1 MQHSFGGNWTTDKIE
16 RVRKYLAAYMQIMK
30 DRNFSVAYI
39 DAFAGTGYVNNKQK
53 MVRSLFPE
61 FAESEVQDFIK
72 GSARVALEIQPPF
85 NKYIFIEKDK
95 KHFDELQKLKEEFP
109 PLADKIVPINADA
122 NDYIINLC
130 KRDWT
135 RHRAVMFL
143 DPYGMQVNW
152 ETIEAIAST
161 QAIDL
166 WILFPLGVAV
176 NRLLK
181 RNGDIR
187 AGRKKRLDSIF
198 GDSNWYEAFYRKDEN
213 LNLFSA
219 LESGTGEGKT
229 SWTKTANFKSI
240 GEYYNKRLAS
250 IFPKVA
256 PNPLP
261 LVSSSNN
268 PLYLLCFAAANP
280 RAADTAVKIAK
291 DILKKP

>member
-1 MQHSFGGNWTTDKIE
+1 
-16 RVRKYLAAYMQIMK
+16 MQIMK

-39 DAFAGTGYVNNKQK
+39 DAFAGTGYVNTKRKIIQD
-53 MVRSLFPE
+53 SFPV

-72 GSARVALEIQPPF
+72 GSARTALEVQPPF
-85 NKYIFIEKDK
+85 NKYIFIEKNK
-95 KHFDELQKLKEEFP
+95 KHFAELENLKADFP
-109 PLADKIVPINADA
+109 LLADRIKPINADA
-122 NDYIINLC
+122 NSYIIDLC
-130 KRDWT
+130 SKNWT
-135 RHRAVMFL
+135 RNRAVMFL

-152 ETIEAIAST
+152 KTIEAIAST

-187 AGRKKRLDSIF
+187 QGRKKRLNAIF
-198 GDSNWYEAFYRKDEN
+198 GDSAWYDAFYRKEEN
-213 LNLFSA
+213 PTLLS
-219 LESGTGEGKT
+219 LIESEENKVMT
-229 SWTKTANFKSI
+229 SWTKVANFKAI
-240 GEYYNKRLAS
+240 GEYYNRRLET

-261 LVSSSNN
+261 LYSSSNN

-291 DILKKP
+291 DILKTP

>member
-1 MQHSFGGNWTTDKIE
+1 MQHLFGGNWTTDKIE

-39 DAFAGTGYVNNKQK
+39 DAFAGTGYVNPKQR
-53 MVRSLFPE
+53 MIQNLFPE
-61 FAESEVQDFIK
+61 FAESEVQNFIK
-72 GSARVALEIQPPF
+72 GSARTALEIRPSF
-85 NKYIFIEKDK
+85 DRYIFIEKNK
-95 KHFDELQKLKEEFP
+95 KHFAELENLKTEFP
-109 PLADKIVPINADA
+109 LLADKIKPVNADA

-130 KRDWT
+130 QKNWT
-135 RHRAVMFL
+135 KNRAVMFL

-152 ETIEAIAST
+152 ETIKAIAST

-187 AGRKKRLDSIF
+187 PGRKKRLDAIF
-198 GDSNWYEAFYRKDEN
+198 GDSDWYDAFYRKDEN
-213 LNLFSA
+213 PTLLS
-219 LESGTGEGKT
+219 LIEEEEHPS
-229 SWTKTANFKSI
+229 SWTKTANFNSI
-240 GEYYNKRLAS
+240 GAYYNHRLES

-261 LVSSSNN
+261 LYSSNNN

-291 DILKKP
+291 DILKRT

>member
-30 DRNFSVAYI
+30 TRKFNVAYI
-39 DAFAGTGYVNNKQK
+39 DAFAGTGYVNTKQK
-53 MVRSLFPE
+53 MVQSLFPVFSE
-61 FAESEVQDFIK
+61 TEVQDFIK
-72 GSARVALEIQPPF
+72 GSARTALEIEPPF
-85 NKYIFIEKDK
+85 NKYIFIEKNK
-95 KHFDELQKLKEEFP
+95 KHFAELEKLKEDYP
-109 PLADKIVPINADA
+109 SLAGRIEPVNAEA
-122 NDYIINLC
+122 NEYIINLC
-130 KRDWT
+130 NRNWT
-135 RHRAVMFL
+135 KHRAVMFL

-161 QAIDL
+161 KAIDL

-187 AGRKKRLDSIF
+187 PGRKKRLDAMF
-198 GDSNWYEAFYRKDEN
+198 GESNWFEAFYEKEERQ
-213 LNLFSA
+213 NLFSS
-219 LESGTGEGKT
+219 LEENDEVET

-240 GEYYNKRLAS
+240 GEYYNRRLES

-261 LVSSSNN
+261 LLSSNNN

-291 DILKKP
+291 DILKKT

>member
-1 MQHSFGGNWTTDKIE
+1 MKHLFGGNWTTDKIE

-39 DAFAGTGYVNNKQK
+39 DAFAGTGYVNTKQK
-53 MVRSLFPE
+53 MIKDLFPE
-61 FAESEVQDFIK
+61 FAESEVQNFIK
-72 GSARVALEIQPPF
+72 GSARIALEIQPSF
-85 NKYIFIEKDK
+85 NKYIFIEKNK
-95 KHFDELQKLKEEFP
+95 KHFAELQKLKVEFP
-109 PLADKIVPINADA
+109 SLSDRIVPINADA
-122 NDYIINLC
+122 NKYIIDLC
-130 KRDWT
+130 RRDWT
-135 RHRAVMFL
+135 KHRAVMFL

-152 ETIEAIAST
+152 ETIKAIAST

-187 AGRKKRLDSIF
+187 LGRKKRLDSIF
-198 GDSNWYEAFYRKDEN
+198 GDSNWYNAFYRKDETPSLLSLIN
-213 LNLFSA
+213 ENKDLD
-219 LESGTGEGKT
+219 
-229 SWTKTANFKSI
+229 SWTKTANFTSI
-240 GEYYNKRLAS
+240 GEYYNQRLES

-261 LVSSSNN
+261 LYSSSNN

-280 RAADTAVKIAK
+280 RAAETAVKIAK
-291 DILKKP
+291 DILKTS